1 MIEKSTNI
9 KQQNVITQSKRIWT
23 PLMTTCFVQILGEFE
38 QRYEYWR
45 SLSPKTSLG
54 DNDYSVLCHYDF
66 LASEIDEAHI
76 KDIKK
81 AMLAL
86 AKEGLYKQ
94 EEDGSWKYVNIIGE
108 TSYNAKS
115 KTFRVDLNHSFIPYL
130 IQAKEG
136 GCYTTYNASIA
147 RQFTGKY
154 TERFYEFV
162 QQYRRKKEKEFFLDV
177 ADLREWF
184 GLNETT
190 PRKVN
195 KAIVQKPKFARL
207 YDFIRKV
214 ITPAEVEMKELYDA
228 GSCDVY
234 FECFRKDED
243 KKSSGGR
250 PSNERLWFRIHE
262 KEIVKVTKKATVLD
276 GNNNTAMLEASQ
288 LYNAFIVILNRIYD
302 DEHGQNYLNLI
313 KRPLADLLVKDRKA
327 FERMVDKVR
336 GVENDPTVYSKPK
349 YARAIMR
356 DEFEILPQ
364 NLK

>member
-38 QRYEYWR
+38 QRYEWWR
-45 SLSPKTSLG
+45 EAKPKTSLG
-54 DNDYSVLCHYDF
+54 DHDYSILCHYDF
-66 LASEIDEAHI
+66 FAKEIDETHI
-76 KDIKK
+76 KNIEK

-86 AKEGLYKQ
+86 AREGLYKLD
-94 EEDGSWKYVNIIGE
+94 EKGSWEYVNIVGK
-108 TSYNAKS
+108 TKYDAQT
-115 KTFRVDLNHSFIPYL
+115 KTFSVDLNHDFVPYL
-130 IQAKEG
+130 IQAKDG

-147 RQFTGKY
+147 RQFAGKY
-154 TERFYEFV
+154 TERFYEFI
-162 QQYRRKKEKEFFLDV
+162 QQYRRRKEKEFFLDV

-184 GLNETT
+184 GLNETAV
-190 PRKVN
+190 RKVN
-195 KAIVQKPKFARL
+195 KTFVQKPKFTRL
-207 YDFIRKV
+207 YDFIKYV
-214 ITPAEVEMKELYDA
+214 VTPAEVEMKELYDA

-234 FECFRKDED
+234 FECYRKDED

-288 LYNAFIVILNRIYD
+288 LYNAFITILNRIFE

-336 GVENDPTVYSKPK
+336 GVESDPTVRSIFK
-349 YARAIMR
+349 YARAIMEK
-356 DEFEILPQ
+356 EFEILPQ
-364 NLK
+364 KLK